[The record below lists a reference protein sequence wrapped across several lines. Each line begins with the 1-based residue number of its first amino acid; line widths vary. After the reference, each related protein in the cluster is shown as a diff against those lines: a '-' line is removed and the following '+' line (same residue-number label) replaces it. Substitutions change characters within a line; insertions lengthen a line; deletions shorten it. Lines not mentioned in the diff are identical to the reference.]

1 MKTGMDKQTGLLP
14 LYRNDFVPGFRPPN
28 SHTGLWYEKFCNVWS
43 QQDGAWTLGT
53 DKSRWIESVIGET
66 GDQAGIR
73 ELVERMKSMVLRGS
87 GMLLYTKT
95 EGRFVTG
102 LGRSHP
108 VENGF
113 AWHPTLGT
121 AYLPG
126 SSVKGLVRSWA
137 EQWED
142 SVKPEDVKRIFG
154 CQDQPST
161 GVGSVIFYDAIP
173 IKQIKLEAD
182 VMTPHYGPYYQE
194 GKAPVDWHAPVPIP
208 FLTVA
213 ADQPFLFSLAPRR
226 PGEHEKDV
234 KTAMCWLKEALRWM
248 GAGAKTAVG
257 YGRFMVDENK
267 QNEWKQALADQKRE
281 QEKQAKL
288 ARLARMTPVEREM
301 EEDGYQ
307 QDPNRFMELL
317 AKKWL
322 VRMEEENT
330 PPADRMEIA
339 QRLAEWYQTHRS
351 NHWKKPNLKN
361 EEKIRRIRAVLNGKS

>member
-1 MKTGMDKQTGLLP
+1 MKTGMDKQAGLLP
-14 LYRNDFVPGFRPPN
+14 LYLNDFVPGFRPPN

-43 QQDGAWTLGT
+43 QQDGVWTLGT
-53 DKSRWIESVIGET
+53 DKSRWIEGVIGET

-137 EQWED
+137 ERWEEAVD
-142 SVKPEDVKRIFG
+142 EKDVHRIFG
-154 CQDQPST
+154 YQDSST
-161 GVGSVIFYDAIP
+161 ASVGSVIFYDAIP
-173 IKQIKLEAD
+173 LAPIQLEAD
-182 VMTPHYGPYYQE
+182 VMTPHYGPYYQD

-213 ADQPFLFSLAPRR
+213 ANQPFLFSLAPRR
-226 PGEHEKDV
+226 LGKHEEDV
-234 KTAMCWLKEALRWM
+234 ETVMDWLQKALEWI

-257 YGRFMVDENK
+257 YGRFVVDKKK
-267 QNEWKQALADQKRE
+267 QNEWKQALEDQKRE
-281 QEKQAKL
+281 QERQAKL
-288 ARLARMTPVEREM
+288 AEMTPVEREM
-301 EEDGYQ
+301 EEDGYD
-307 QDPNRFMELL
+307 QDSDRFMKVLTD
-317 AKKWL
+317 KWL
-322 VRMEEENT
+322 DRMEAEDT
-330 PPADRMEIA
+330 PLADRMEIA
-339 QRLAEWYQTHRS
+339 QRLADWYQKYRLD
-351 NHWKKPNLKN
+351 HWKKPNKKN
-361 EEKIRRIRAVLNGKS
+361 KEKIRRIQAVLHEES